1 MLTLRY
7 ALNLLPLVLARKVW
21 VRTAWR
27 ALREHPI
34 AVCGR
39 DGSYIVDPDF
49 A

>member
-7 ALNLLPLVLARKVW
+7 ALNLLPLVLARRVW
-21 VRTAWR
+21 VRTALK

-39 DGSYIVDPDF
+39 GGSYVVDPTFD
-49 A
+49 